1 VGGPVSFLTPLAAV
15 VALVGLVPVA
25 VFLRRER
32 RAVTVRRVLR
42 LAEPPST
49 RRTWLLS
56 AIVATAVLSGIAA
69 AQPVIDRSSAQS
81 ERTDAEIFFAFD
93 TSRSMLA
100 AEGADDPTRLERA
113 HALASEIRS
122 QLPDVPAG
130 IAQFTDWT
138 VPHLFPT
145 VDPST
150 FRHVMERSVYVES
163 LGSRETSVVATD
175 LSALSAL
182 AGDSYFSPTARKR
195 LLVVLTDGES
205 APVRAELGRLS
216 SAGIRVRFVHLWG
229 GDESIWRP
237 RGAEPQYRP
246 DASSR
251 RTLMQAA
258 VLVEGAVVAEKQAIQ
273 VVRWARGELGEGP
286 TRLRE
291 QRDLLAL
298 MPYVLFAAAIPLGLL
313 LRTRNV

>member
-1 VGGPVSFLTPLAAV
+1 
-15 VALVGLVPVA
+15 
-25 VFLRRER
+25 
-32 RAVTVRRVLR
+32 VLR
-42 LAEPPST
+42 LAEPPSKPGA
-49 RRTWLLS
+49 WALA
-56 AIVATAVLSGIAA
+56 AIVATAALGGVAA
-69 AQPVIDRSSAQS
+69 AQPVIDRSDPRP

-100 AEGADDPTRLERA
+100 ARGADESTRLERA
-113 HALASEIRS
+113 HALASTIRS

-150 FRHVMERSVYVES
+150 FRHVLERSVYVES

-175 LSALSAL
+175 LNALSAF
-182 AGDSYFSPTARKR
+182 AGDGYFTPSAHKR

-205 APVRAELGRLS
+205 APVRPELTRLGRS
-216 SAGIRVRFVHLWG
+216 GIRTRFVHVWG
-229 GDESIWRP
+229 DDESIWRP
-237 RGAEPQYRP
+237 RGAEPLYRP

-251 RTLMQAA
+251 LTLRQAA
-258 VLVEGAVVAEKQAIQ
+258 ELVDGVVVSEKHGDD
-273 VVRWARGELGEGP
+273 VVRWARSELGQGP
-286 TRLRE
+286 TKPRE

-298 MPYVLFAAAIPLGLL
+298 MPYVLLAAVLPLGYLFQH
-313 LRTRNV
+313 RNL